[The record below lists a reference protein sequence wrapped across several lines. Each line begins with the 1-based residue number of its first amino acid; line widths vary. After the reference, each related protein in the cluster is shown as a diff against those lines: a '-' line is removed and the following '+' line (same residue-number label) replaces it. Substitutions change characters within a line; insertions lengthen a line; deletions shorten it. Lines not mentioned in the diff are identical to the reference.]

1 MLDFFFN
8 KNLVIKEYK
17 KDDTS
22 PYAIGQMVRA
32 MGMWVGVRKFKSPM

>member
-1 MLDFFFN
+1 MFVFFN
-8 KNLVIKEYK
+8 KNLLIKEYK

-32 MGMWVGVRKFKSPM
+32 MDM